1 MRILN
6 FLLLAVFPTLF
17 FTACAEDNQN
27 EQAESEQQAASQRLE
42 PEEPEKALEGASFV
56 DFEGNTVELADFKG
70 KVVLIDFWETWCQP
84 CLSSFPTMNE
94 VAKEYSDDFVV
105 LAVTPGFSDTQEDAE
120 EFAEDNN
127 YDFQYLLDN
136 NRLHQKLNV
145 QGIPFKVYVDA
156 EGNYIKTEMGS
167 YGADQDYRQLTEII
181 EEHKE
186 S

>member
-1 MRILN
+1 
-6 FLLLAVFPTLF
+6 
-17 FTACAEDNQN
+17 
-27 EQAESEQQAASQRLE
+27 
-42 PEEPEKALEGASFV
+42 
-56 DFEGNTVELADFKG
+56 
-70 KVVLIDFWETWCQP
+70 
-84 CLSSFPTMNE
+84 
-94 VAKEYSDDFVV
+94 
-105 LAVTPGFSDTQEDAE
+105 TQEDAE

-156 EGNYIKTEMGS
+156 EGKYIKTEMGS